1 MAVKQISVYLE
12 NKQGTISDIT
22 GLLADHNIDLR
33 SLCIADTKDF
43 GILRIIADDMTRAA
57 EIIKEAGHTFNVRE
71 VVCFTVPDE
80 AGGLAKV
87 LRILDEGCVNIEYM
101 YAVIANKADSAHIIA
116 RVDDNERTEAILAE
130 NGIEVISE
138 NGDLN

>member
-22 GLLADHNIDLR
+22 GLLADNGVDLR
-33 SLCIADTKDF
+33 ALCLADTKTF
-43 GILRIIADDMTRAA
+43 GILRLIAADTERAA

-80 AGGLAKV
+80 AGGLAAV
-87 LRILDEGCVNIEYM
+87 LKLLDCGEVNIEYM
-101 YAVIANKADSAHIIA
+101 YAVIANKDDRAKIVV
-116 RVDDNERTEAILAE
+116 RVDDNEKTEAILTE
-130 NGIEVISE
+130 NGIEVIS
-138 NGDLN
+138 D

>member
-22 GLLADHNIDLR
+22 GLLAEHGIDLR
-33 SLCIADTKDF
+33 ALCLADTKTF
-43 GILRIIADDMTRAA
+43 GILRLITDDTERAA

-80 AGGLAKV
+80 AGGLADV
-87 LRILDEGCVNIEYM
+87 LRLLDDGEVNIEYM
-101 YAVIANKADSAHIIA
+101 YAVIANKEDNARIVV
-116 RVDDNERTEAILAE
+116 RVDDNEKTEAILSE
-130 NGIEVISE
+130 NGIEIIA
-138 NGDLN
+138 G

>member
-22 GLLADHNIDLR
+22 DLLAGKEIDLR
-33 SLCIADTKDF
+33 SLCIADTKTF
-43 GILRIIADDMTRAA
+43 GILRIIADDIDGAVEA
-57 EIIKEAGHTFNVRE
+57 IKEAGHTFNVRE

-87 LRILDEGCVNIEYM
+87 LRILDDGGVNIEYM
-101 YAVIANKADSAHIIA
+101 YAVIANKADKARIIV
-116 RVDDNERTEAILAE
+116 RVDDNAKTEELLSGA
-130 NGIEVISE
+130 GIEVISE
-138 NGDLN
+138 